1 MTDSRYGGNVL
12 CIPISVIGSI
22 SLNYNQYLSI
32 TGEWDFDLVQQFN
45 EQVNLI
51 K

>member
-12 CIPISVIGSI
+12 CIPISVI
-22 SLNYNQYLSI
+22 NQYLSI